1 MVTENQEYLSTS
13 KAEELYNVGMSFIT
27 GDDVEK
33 NAQTGVKILHE
44 AANLGH
50 AGAQCEMGM
59 CFYLGRGVNEDTLK
73 AIEWWQKAAGSGSA
87 KANFKLGQCYAGGEC
102 VPKDIQKADE
112 FFCRASRLWMADAEC
127 GDAEAQ
133 YWIGNCYERGVGVPK
148 DVQKAAGW
156 WKSAAEQG
164 HAWAQ
169 CELGSCYERG
179 RGVPMNYRLAL
190 EWYDKSISQGIEAA
204 NTRKSNF
211 IACTIQ
217 WNMDAMSGDADA
229 LYRLGLLARDG
240 ACEVQDID
248 KAAEL
253 FKMAT
258 EAGSIEAKEEL
269 QKLDYAFV
277 EELGDE
283 DISKRSDDNFEKG
296 MGSYNMGVCYAQGLG
311 VPQDMT
317 KAVEWWRKA
326 VEQESDANAM
336 FRLGVCYWNGDG
348 VPRDRYKGIELIHKA
363 AEMGID
369 EAKVALEELNK

>member
-1 MVTENQEYLSTS
+1 
-13 KAEELYNVGMSFIT
+13 
-27 GDDVEK
+27 
-33 NAQTGVKILHE
+33 
-44 AANLGH
+44 
-50 AGAQCEMGM
+50 
-59 CFYLGRGVNEDTLK
+59 
-73 AIEWWQKAAGSGSA
+73 
-87 KANFKLGQCYAGGEC
+87 
-102 VPKDIQKADE
+102 
-112 FFCRASRLWMADAEC
+112 
-127 GDAEAQ
+127 
-133 YWIGNCYERGVGVPK
+133 
-148 DVQKAAGW
+148 
-156 WKSAAEQG
+156 
-164 HAWAQ
+164 
-169 CELGSCYERG
+169 
-179 RGVPMNYRLAL
+179 MNYRLAL

-348 VPRDRYKGIELIHKA
+348 GLYNTGRLGAQGLYNISTPVSNPQPGDLVFFTGTYDTPGVSHVGIYVGEDGDGSPVMLHCGDPIQYSKLDTSYWQSHFYA
-363 AEMGID
+363 YGR
-369 EAKVALEELNK
+369 LNYN

>member
-1 MVTENQEYLSTS
+1 
-13 KAEELYNVGMSFIT
+13 
-27 GDDVEK
+27 
-33 NAQTGVKILHE
+33 
-44 AANLGH
+44 
-50 AGAQCEMGM
+50 
-59 CFYLGRGVNEDTLK
+59 
-73 AIEWWQKAAGSGSA
+73 
-87 KANFKLGQCYAGGEC
+87 
-102 VPKDIQKADE
+102 
-112 FFCRASRLWMADAEC
+112 
-127 GDAEAQ
+127 
-133 YWIGNCYERGVGVPK
+133 
-148 DVQKAAGW
+148 
-156 WKSAAEQG
+156 
-164 HAWAQ
+164 
-169 CELGSCYERG
+169 
-179 RGVPMNYRLAL
+179 
-190 EWYDKSISQGIEAA
+190 
-204 NTRKSNF
+204 
-211 IACTIQ
+211 
-217 WNMDAMSGDADA
+217 MSGDADA

-240 ACEVQDID
+240 ACEEQDID